1 MISGWSMMSDVGD
14 VDVGDEDDDDDDDEG
29 DGEEATDDDDDDDD
43 VSTLMSDAG
52 IVVFCLI
59 TES

>member
-1 MISGWSMMSDVGD
+1 MMSDVGD